1 MDLFDRIKFSSAV
14 FDNNPETQK
23 LFKSGQLKFASDIAR
38 PAPKQGVI
46 EIDAINSFMKRNP
59 RADGGML
66 VKPSTDGSRPGYA
79 KDYATEEALTKIQKQ

>member
-14 FDNNPETQK
+14 FDNNPEINK
-23 LFKSGQLKFASDIAR
+23 LFKSGQLKFASDLAR

-59 RADGGML
+59 RADGGRIGFEKAGV
-66 VKPSTDGSRPGYA
+66 VKDRYSELMGMSLE
-79 KDYATEEALTKIQKQ
+79 KHLQH